1 MVKSGFN
8 IFQFLQLWKHQ
19 NNGTNCVMI
28 GRWNLDYDNTI
39 QTRKVYWANM
49 DHCGCCDSAKFET
62 TGFDMMTG
70 IENHKLKIQKIQD
83 SKKNTIN
90 YNHSDEYLLPYLI

>member
-8 IFQFLQLWKHQ
+8 IFQFLRLWKHQ

-49 DHCGCCDSAKFET
+49 DHCGCDSANFET

-90 YNHSDEYLLPYLI
+90 

>member
-1 MVKSGFN
+1 
-8 IFQFLQLWKHQ
+8 
-19 NNGTNCVMI
+19 MI

-49 DHCGCCDSAKFET
+49 DHCGCCDSANFET

-90 YNHSDEYLLPYLI
+90 YNHSDEYLLPYVI